1 MHALS
6 SPSSLSPGRPKGSWK
21 HRRAAAPTG
30 PAVKAGL
37 VLTVPGR
44 EGTGPCSSEPRCHR
58 ELRCRTTS
66 PVVGQQSTS
75 ETPAVNCFNGT
86 RACQGKRFLAPFPF
100 LTQKTPRT
108 TRTGP
113 GKLVC
118 CHSSPAKTPSG
129 REKTHNHRY
138 TAAPLPGALTVL
150 LRSTSNP
157 CHKGS
162 AGLGERDS
170 GFHSVPS
177 WSYFISPVGI

>member
-1 MHALS
+1 MPIHLLREQGGLHALS

-100 LTQKTPRT
+100 LTQRHHEQPELDLVSSYVVTAAQQRHLQAGKKRT
-108 TRTGP
+108 TTVTLR
-113 GKLVC
+113 
-118 CHSSPAKTPSG
+118 
-129 REKTHNHRY
+129 
-138 TAAPLPGALTVL
+138 LPFQ
-150 LRSTSNP
+150 
-157 CHKGS
+157 
-162 AGLGERDS
+162 ER
-170 GFHSVPS
+170 
-177 WSYFISPVGI
+177 